1 MAGAVKRAGRS
12 RLLVGYWGLV
22 ALLILALGWIYMT
35 YSYRGDHLR
44 AAEFFYP
51 EDVLES
57 CPGGRGAVA
66 DHVAR
71 DTDAGTHFRVI
82 TPANYRAEVAH
93 PLLVVWAPA
102 GLNEALSERFT
113 GLTGPATAR
122 GFVVAYVRSVPL
134 GYRALRA
141 LAQVPVDIVAEWCI
155 DPGRIA
161 YTGHSDGGTVSN
173 ALAVLPGLAVRP
185 AAIAPSAMG
194 MQAADMAEFSCPEP
208 TAVMLMH
215 NLDDDHF
222 PDYGQGV
229 ARWWADCN
237 RCSDNHQPSDHPG
250 CEAFSD
256 CAATTLLCRAPGN
269 HAHWPAFDHDAMRF
283 LERSLLRPAPE

>member
-1 MAGAVKRAGRS
+1 M
-12 RLLVGYWGLV
+12 VGYWLLV
-22 ALLILALGWIYMT
+22 ALLLLALGWIYLT

-44 AAEFFYP
+44 AAEFPYP
-51 EDVLES
+51 EDALES

-66 DHVAR
+66 DHLAR
-71 DTDAGTHFRVI
+71 NTDADIRFRVV

-122 GFVVAYVRSVPL
+122 GFVVVYVRSVPL
-134 GYRALRA
+134 GYEALRA
-141 LAQVPVDIVAEWCI
+141 LAQVPEEIVAEWCI
-155 DPGRIA
+155 DPERIA

-173 ALAVLPGLAVRP
+173 ALAVLPGLAMRP

-194 MQAADMAEFSCPEP
+194 MQAADMAGFSCPEP
-208 TAVMLMH
+208 TAVLLMH

-222 PDYGQGV
+222 PDYGPGV

-237 RCSDNHQPSDHPG
+237 RCSGGRQAADHPG
-250 CEAFSD
+250 CEAFSG
-256 CAATTLLCRAPGN
+256 CAAPTLLCRAPGN
-269 HAHWPAFDHDAMRF
+269 HAHWPGFDHDAMGF
-283 LERSLLRPAPE
+283 LARLLVRPLSE

>member
-1 MAGAVKRAGRS
+1 M
-12 RLLVGYWGLV
+12 VGYWLLV
-22 ALLILALGWIYMT
+22 ALLLLALGWIYLT

-44 AAEFFYP
+44 AAEFPYS
-51 EDVLES
+51 ENTLES

-66 DHVAR
+66 DHLAR
-71 DTDAGTHFRVI
+71 GTDADIRFRVV

-134 GYRALRA
+134 GYEALRA
-141 LAQVPVDIVAEWCI
+141 LAQVPEEIVAEWCI
-155 DPGRIA
+155 DPERIA

-173 ALAVLPGLAVRP
+173 ALAVLPGLAMRP

-208 TAVMLMH
+208 TAVLLMH

-222 PDYGQGV
+222 PDYGPGV

-237 RCSDNHQPSDHPG
+237 RCSGDRQAADHPG
-250 CEAFSD
+250 CEAFSG
-256 CAATTLLCRAPGN
+256 CAAPTLLCRAPGN
-269 HAHWPAFDHDAMRF
+269 HAHWPGFDHDAMGF
-283 LERSLLRPAPE
+283 LARLLVRPLSE

>member
-1 MAGAVKRAGRS
+1 M
-12 RLLVGYWGLV
+12 VGYWLLV
-22 ALLILALGWIYMT
+22 ALLLLALGWIYLT

-44 AAEFFYP
+44 AAEFPYP
-51 EDVLES
+51 EDALES

-66 DHVAR
+66 DHLAR
-71 DTDAGTHFRVI
+71 NTDADIRFRVV

-122 GFVVAYVRSVPL
+122 GFVVVYVRSVPL
-134 GYRALRA
+134 GYEALRA
-141 LAQVPVDIVAEWCI
+141 LAQVPEEIVAEWCI
-155 DPGRIA
+155 DPERIA

-173 ALAVLPGLAVRP
+173 ALAVLPGLAMRP

-194 MQAADMAEFSCPEP
+194 MQAADMAGFSCPEP
-208 TAVMLMH
+208 TAVLLMH

-222 PDYGQGV
+222 PDYGPGV

-237 RCSDNHQPSDHPG
+237 RCSCGRQAADHPG
-250 CEAFSD
+250 CEAFSG
-256 CAATTLLCRAPGN
+256 CAAPTLLCRAPGN
-269 HAHWPAFDHDAMRF
+269 HAHWPGFDHDAMGF
-283 LERSLLRPAPE
+283 LARLLVRPLSE